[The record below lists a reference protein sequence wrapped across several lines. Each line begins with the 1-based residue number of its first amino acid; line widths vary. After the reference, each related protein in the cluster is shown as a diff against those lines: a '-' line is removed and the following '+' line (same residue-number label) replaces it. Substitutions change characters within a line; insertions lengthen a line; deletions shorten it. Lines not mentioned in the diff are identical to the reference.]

1 MKSKKIFATALVLAL
16 VLFFSPMA
24 IAQAGKVFVLDVE
37 YDKGSFKLNQIFVK
51 SPVNLPGPV
60 LRESPYKFD
69 VVSFDGKVLYSS
81 YFEVPTEIFLEPG
94 IIILERVN
102 VTLVSPYF
110 LDAKEIRLLDASNK
124 TLLSIDT
131 DVFAAERPQ
140 PKQEFF
146 PYETVI
152 IIIIAVA
159 AISILSFVILKR
171 REEASA
177 KLGKKW
183 S

>member
-16 VLFFSPMA
+16 VLFLSPMA

-81 YFEVPTEIFLEPG
+81 YFEVPTEIFVEPG

-102 VTLVSPYF
+102 VTLVLPYF
-110 LDAKEIRLLDASNK
+110 LDAKEIRLLDAGNK

-146 PYETVI
+146 SYETVI
-152 IIIIAVA
+152 IIIVVVA
-159 AISILSFVILKR
+159 AVSIFLFVILKR

-177 KLGKKW
+177 KLEKKW
-183 S
+183 F